1 MRTLVWSLASLSGLR
16 ICWHYCKLQHRS
28 QMRLDSVMPVAVT
41 YACSCS
47 SDSTPSL
54 GSSICH
60 RCGPKKKKKE
70 RKKKERRSPGKWYLP
85 GETSIQVLSLCLV
98 SYYLSH
104 AFVLTLWHSTSWHQC
119 GSLYT
124 VLLAPSV
131 WDGRIQ
137 LWDNYH
143 KKLKDIPMLSCTG
156 RSSFLPPMDRVQS
169 EPGISKRKTVCRG
182 VSFHQT
188 DTWWRDRMIS
198 TPGCHWNPVQWYWVG
213 VLVKLASSLSQSFKS
228 TTQQPE
234 ATTSAWIH
242 PFTHSFRLGFLALP
256 VTW

>member
-60 RCGPKKKKKE
+60 RCGPKKKKKERKKKE

-143 KKLKDIPMLSCTG
+143 KKLKDIPMLSWTG
-156 RSSFLPPMDRVQS
+156 GHPFCPQWT
-169 EPGISKRKTVCRG
+169 GFK
-182 VSFHQT
+182 VSQGYPNGRLFAVGSHFTKQ
-188 DTWWRDRMIS
+188 
-198 TPGCHWNPVQWYWVG
+198 TPGEETEW
-213 VLVKLASSLSQSFKS
+213 
-228 TTQQPE
+228 
-234 ATTSAWIH
+234 
-242 PFTHSFRLGFLALP
+242 FLHQV
-256 VTW
+256 VTGIPCNDTE